1 MLKLHIGEERKR
13 EWTTRKEFARKL
25 TLVFLLQFLV
35 VFGAVADVYP
45 VTTKTCNKSAKM
57 KKGTG
62 NASLT
67 SSLPPKTNSETKQ
80 NVKAFENH
88 KEIFRKVAYEVKYR
102 N

>member
-1 MLKLHIGEERKR
+1 MLKLHIGEESER

-45 VTTKTCNKSAKM
+45 VTTKTCNKNAKT
-57 KKGTG
+57 KKGTE

-67 SSLPPKTNSETKQ
+67 TFTSSKNKQ
-80 NVKAFENH
+80 RNEAKAFENNR
-88 KEIFRKVAYEVKYR
+88 EIFREVAYEVKHR